1 MFNGS
6 NGYSLADIA
15 AATTGNG
22 MNNGWGNGFGGD
34 GWWILLFLLA
44 LGGGWGNGGWG
55 GNGNNGTTAVVGR
68 EVSYGFDMNNL
79 ENGIRGI
86 QNGLCDGFYAMNT
99 GLLNSTAQLQSTMA
113 QGFGGVTSA
122 IAASDVNTQRG
133 FTDAAIAN
141 LHTQY
146 GITGAIKDL
155 NCHIDSCCCDIG
167 RQIERGFADT
177 NYRMATEACDTRRAI
192 YDSTKA
198 ITDNTDAGIRAILQF
213 LTDDKIETLQAE
225 NQALK
230 FAQSQSNQ
238 NAFLIGQLTPRAI
251 PAYIAPN
258 PYTGVYGGYGGVA
271 YGCGS
276 NYGVNYNSCG
286 C

>member
-22 MNNGWGNGFGGD
+22 GFGGNGWGGD
-34 GWWILLFLLA
+34 GWWVLLFILA
-44 LGGGWGNGGWG
+44 LGGGWGNGWG
-55 GNGNNGTTAVVGR
+55 GGGGNNGTTAVVGR

-86 QNGLCDGFYAMNT
+86 QNGLCDGFYAMNN
-99 GLLNSTAQLQSTMA
+99 GLLNTTAQLQSTMA
-113 QGFGGVTSA
+113 QGFGGINTAMLGQTNSLQNA
-122 IAASDVNTQRG
+122 FHDITLGNLQNTNALTAQLTNMAAN
-133 FTDAAIAN
+133 DA
-141 LHTQY
+141 Q
-146 GITGAIKDL
+146 
-155 NCHIDSCCCDIG
+155 CCCETKNLINSN
-167 RQIERGFADT
+167 FADLS
-177 NYRMATEACDTRRAI
+177 YRLATQDCATRQVI
-192 YDSTKA
+192 TDSTRDIIA
-198 ITDNTDAGIRAILQF
+198 SQEAGFRAILDRMT
-213 LTDDKIETLQAE
+213 TDRISELETE

-230 FAQSQSNQ
+230 LTQSQSNQ
-238 NAFLIGQLTPRAI
+238 NAFLISQLAPKAI

-258 PYTGVYGGYGGVA
+258 PYTGVYGAYGGAA

-276 NYGVNYNSCG
+276 NYGVSCG

>member
-15 AATTGNG
+15 AATAGNG
-22 MNNGWGNGFGGD
+22 GFGNGWGGD
-34 GWWILLFLLA
+34 GWWIILFILA
-44 LGGGWGNGGWG
+44 LGGGWGNGWG
-55 GNGNNGTTAVVGR
+55 NGGGNNGTTAVVGR

-99 GLLNSTAQLQSTMA
+99 GLMETTAQLQSTLA
-113 QGFGGVTSA
+113 QGFGGLNTAMLTQNSA
-122 IAASDVNTQRG
+122 VKDAFHDITLGNLQNTNALTAQLTNMAAN
-133 FTDAAIAN
+133 DA
-141 LHTQY
+141 Q
-146 GITGAIKDL
+146 
-155 NCHIDSCCCDIG
+155 CCCETKNLINSN
-167 RQIERGFADT
+167 FADLS
-177 NYRMATEACDTRRAI
+177 YRLAAQDCATRQVI
-192 YDSTKA
+192 NDSTRDIIA
-198 ITDNTDAGIRAILQF
+198 SQEAGFRAILDRMT
-213 LTDDKIETLQAE
+213 TDRISELENE

-230 FAQSQSNQ
+230 LTQSQSNQ
-238 NAFLIGQLTPRAI
+238 NAFLISQLAPKAI

-258 PYTGVYGGYGGVA
+258 PYTGVYGAYGGAA

-276 NYGVNYNSCG
+276 NYGVSCG

>member
-22 MNNGWGNGFGGD
+22 GFGGNGWGGD
-34 GWWILLFLLA
+34 GWWVLLFILA
-44 LGGGWGNGGWG
+44 LGGGWGNGWG
-55 GNGNNGTTAVVGR
+55 GGGGNNGTTAVVGR

-86 QNGLCDGFYAMNT
+86 QNGLCDGFYAMNN
-99 GLLNSTAQLQSTMA
+99 GLLNTTAQLQSTMA
-113 QGFGGVTSA
+113 QGFGGINTAMLGQTNSLQNA
-122 IAASDVNTQRG
+122 FHDITLGNLQNTNALTTQLTNMAAN
-133 FTDAAIAN
+133 DA
-141 LHTQY
+141 Q
-146 GITGAIKDL
+146 
-155 NCHIDSCCCDIG
+155 CCCETKNLINSN
-167 RQIERGFADT
+167 FADLS
-177 NYRMATEACDTRRAI
+177 YRLATQDCATRQVI
-192 YDSTKA
+192 TDSTRDIIA
-198 ITDNTDAGIRAILQF
+198 SQEAGFRAILDRMT
-213 LTDDKIETLQAE
+213 TDRISELETE

-230 FAQSQSNQ
+230 LTQSQSNQ
-238 NAFLIGQLTPRAI
+238 NAFLISQLAPKAI

-258 PYTGVYGGYGGVA
+258 PYTGVYGAYGGAA

-276 NYGVNYNSCG
+276 NYGVSCG

>member
-22 MNNGWGNGFGGD
+22 GFGGNGWGGD
-34 GWWILLFLLA
+34 GWWVLLFILA
-44 LGGGWGNGGWG
+44 LGGGWGNGWG
-55 GNGNNGTTAVVGR
+55 GGGGNNGTTAVVGR

-86 QNGLCDGFYAMNT
+86 QNGLCDGFYAMNN
-99 GLLNSTAQLQSTMA
+99 GLLNTTAQLQSTMA
-113 QGFGGVTSA
+113 QGFGGINTAMLGQTNSLQNA
-122 IAASDVNTQRG
+122 FHDITLGNLQNTNALTAQLTNMAANDAQCCCETKNLINSNFADLSYRLATQDCATRQVI
-133 FTDAAIAN
+133 TDSTRDIIAN
-141 LHTQY
+141 QE
-146 GITGAIKDL
+146 A
-155 NCHIDSCCCDIG
+155 
-167 RQIERGFADT
+167 GF
-177 NYRMATEACDTRRAI
+177 
-192 YDSTKA
+192 
-198 ITDNTDAGIRAILQF
+198 RAILDRMT
-213 LTDDKIETLQAE
+213 TDRISELETE

-230 FAQSQSNQ
+230 LTQSQSNQ
-238 NAFLIGQLTPRAI
+238 NAFLISQLAPKAI

-258 PYTGVYGGYGGVA
+258 PYTGVYGAYGGAA

-276 NYGVNYNSCG
+276 NYGVSCG

>member
-22 MNNGWGNGFGGD
+22 GFGGNGWGGD
-34 GWWILLFLLA
+34 GWWVLLFILA
-44 LGGGWGNGGWG
+44 LGGGWGNGWG
-55 GNGNNGTTAVVGR
+55 GGGGNNGTTAVVGC

-86 QNGLCDGFYAMNT
+86 QNGLCDGFYAMNN
-99 GLLNSTAQLQSTMA
+99 GLLNTTAQLQSTMA
-113 QGFGGVTSA
+113 QGFGGINTAMLGQTNSLQNA
-122 IAASDVNTQRG
+122 FHDITLGNLQNTNALTTQLTNMAAN
-133 FTDAAIAN
+133 DA
-141 LHTQY
+141 Q
-146 GITGAIKDL
+146 
-155 NCHIDSCCCDIG
+155 CCCETKNLINSN
-167 RQIERGFADT
+167 FADLS
-177 NYRMATEACDTRRAI
+177 YRLATQDCATRQVI
-192 YDSTKA
+192 TDSTRDIIA
-198 ITDNTDAGIRAILQF
+198 SQEAGFRAILDRMT
-213 LTDDKIETLQAE
+213 TDRISELETE

-230 FAQSQSNQ
+230 LTQSQSNQ
-238 NAFLIGQLTPRAI
+238 NAFLISQLAPKAI

-258 PYTGVYGGYGGVA
+258 PYTGVYGAYGGAA

-276 NYGVNYNSCG
+276 NYGVSCG

>member
-22 MNNGWGNGFGGD
+22 GFGSNGWGGD
-34 GWWILLFLLA
+34 GWWVLLFILT
-44 LGGGWGNGGWG
+44 LGGGWGNGWG
-55 GNGNNGTTAVVGR
+55 GGGGNNGTTAVVGR

-86 QNGLCDGFYAMNT
+86 QNGLCDGFYAMNN
-99 GLLNSTAQLQSTMA
+99 GLLNTTAQLQSTMA
-113 QGFGGVTSA
+113 QGFGGINTAMLGQTNSLQNA
-122 IAASDVNTQRG
+122 FHDITLGNLQNTNALTAQLTNMAAN
-133 FTDAAIAN
+133 DA
-141 LHTQY
+141 Q
-146 GITGAIKDL
+146 
-155 NCHIDSCCCDIG
+155 CCCETKNLINSN
-167 RQIERGFADT
+167 FADLS
-177 NYRMATEACDTRRAI
+177 YRLATQDCATRQVI
-192 YDSTKA
+192 TDSTRDIIA
-198 ITDNTDAGIRAILQF
+198 SQEAGFRAILDRMT
-213 LTDDKIETLQAE
+213 TDRISELETE

-230 FAQSQSNQ
+230 LTQSQSNQ
-238 NAFLIGQLTPRAI
+238 NAFLISQLAPKAI

-258 PYTGVYGGYGGVA
+258 PYTGVYGAYGGAA

-276 NYGVNYNSCG
+276 NYGVSCG